1 MTTRWYGEVYVLT
14 TRRWLPPLSF
24 VVDASSVHH
33 AGRQVLLEAKRKLP
47 RGTRINS
54 VKLTL
59 SKIPATTTRAEE
71 G

>member
-1 MTTRWYGEVYVLT
+1 MTRWIGEVHVLT
-14 TRRWLPPLSF
+14 TRRWLPPVRF
-24 VVDASSVHH
+24 AVDASSVHH

-47 RGTRINS
+47 RGTRISS

-71 G
+71 E